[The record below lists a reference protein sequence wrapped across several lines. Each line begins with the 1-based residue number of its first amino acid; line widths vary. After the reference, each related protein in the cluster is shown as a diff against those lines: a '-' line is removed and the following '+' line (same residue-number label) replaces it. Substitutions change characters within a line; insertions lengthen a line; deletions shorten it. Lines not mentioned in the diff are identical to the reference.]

1 MANPLHSLLSRSWA
15 LWLSVG
21 FLFLLG
27 LGAVGCQK
35 DATAPTVDPDAVAT
49 VKVGT
54 SATLGPYLTDA
65 AGNALY
71 FLARDVDGA
80 NTCASAACLPMWP
93 VYYDATLKVPTALR
107 AEDFAT
113 KTTADGRLQT
123 TYKGW
128 PLYYYAPTTNGTN
141 TREAPGLTGGNGVG
155 GVWHVFNPGY
165 GVVLASKLVE
175 DKTTHVVANKTYLTD
190 ARGRTLYVFAKDQAS
205 PATQATNCTGGCA
218 TVWPAAYLNAP
229 AAPSTL
235 RAADFGT
242 LTRDQAPTTGP
253 YGTTTGTREQLTYKG
268 RPLYYYA
275 GDNAARGRIE
285 GHHLLESGDYWYVA
299 AP

>member
-1 MANPLHSLLSRSWA
+1 M
-15 LWLSVG
+15 
-21 FLFLLG
+21 
-27 LGAVGCQK
+27 
-35 DATAPTVDPDAVAT
+35 AT

-71 FLARDVDGA
+71 FSARDVDGA
-80 NTCASAACLPMWP
+80 NTCTSAACRPMWP
-93 VYYDATLKVPTALR
+93 VYYNAALKVPKSLR

-113 KTTADGRLQT
+113 QTTADGRPQT

-128 PLYYYAPTTNGTN
+128 PLYYYAPPANGAN
-141 TREAPGLTGGNGVG
+141 TREAPGLTGGNGVAG
-155 GVWHVFNPGY
+155 IWHVLNPNY

-175 DKTTHVVANKTYLTD
+175 DQTTHVVAAKTYLVD
-190 ARGRTLYVFAKDQAS
+190 ARGRTLYVFAKDNAS

-218 TVWPAAYLNAP
+218 AVWPALYLSAP
-229 AAPSTL
+229 ALPSTL
-235 RAADFGT
+235 RPADFGA
-242 LTRDQAPTTGP
+242 LTREQAPITGP
-253 YGTTTGTREQLTYKG
+253 YGTTTSTREQLTYKG

-275 GDNAARGRIE
+275 GDNAARGRAE
-285 GHHLLESGDYWYVA
+285 GHHFFESGDYWYVA